1 MTTTEE
7 LSMMSN
13 EHCIRPVTSTFSE
26 NNWNILAN
34 CWHPVAL
41 SSEVSDKPFAATLL
55 DVPLIIYR
63 TSGGITVAKRNCPH
77 RGADLSQGW
86 LKDDQLVC
94 AYHGLHYDSSGQC
107 TLVPAEGH
115 DAKVSLKLRLSTFQA
130 AERYGLIWACLGSEP
145 RFSLP
150 DWNPLESSEY
160 QVIELS
166 TEWQTSAA
174 RHTENFL
181 DIAHAAWIHADT
193 FAPRDYPE
201 IGKFDVERTAE
212 GLYYEIKTM
221 FLAANTFEYKGA
233 VEECLSE
240 YTLTMPYSICLKV
253 TSSLGVEYIFD
264 VATPVSADRIRIF
277 MLKAR
282 DFDKDKPVSDWLHFQ
297 EVVNEEDRKIVENQ
311 YPAYLPLDLSQEF
324 HIRADIIS
332 IAYRRKLSELG
343 IQQEGGY

>member
-1 MTTTEE
+1 M
-7 LSMMSN
+7 
-13 EHCIRPVTSTFSE
+13 
-26 NNWNILAN
+26 
-34 CWHPVAL
+34 
-41 SSEVSDKPFAATLL
+41 
-55 DVPLIIYR
+55 
-63 TSGGITVAKRNCPH
+63 
-77 RGADLSQGW
+77 
-86 LKDDQLVC
+86 C

-130 AERYGLIWACLGSEP
+130 TERYGLIWACLGSEP

-201 IGKFDVERTAE
+201 IGKFDVQQTAE

-282 DFDKDKPVSDWLHFQ
+282 VTLIKTNRCPTGCNFRRLST
-297 EVVNEEDRKIVENQ
+297 RKIEKLLRINIRRTCRWICHRNSISGPISSLSHTEENCQ
-311 YPAYLPLDLSQEF
+311 S
-324 HIRADIIS
+324 
-332 IAYRRKLSELG
+332 
-343 IQQEGGY
+343 

>member
-1 MTTTEE
+1 M
-7 LSMMSN
+7 N
-13 EHCIRPVTSTFSE
+13 NDHCVQPVTSTFSE

-41 SSEVSDKPFAATLL
+41 SSEVSDKPFPATLL
-55 DVPLIIYR
+55 DVPLIIFR
-63 TSGGITVAKRNCPH
+63 TSTGITVAKRFCPH
-77 RGADLSQGW
+77 RGADLSRGW

-94 AYHGLHYDSSGQC
+94 AYHGLHYNSSGQC
-107 TLVPAEGH
+107 TLIPAEGH
-115 DAKVSLKLRLSTFQA
+115 DAEVSRKLRLDTCKA
-130 AERYGLIWACLGSEP
+130 IERYGLIWTCLGSDP

-150 DWNPLESSEY
+150 DWSVLESPEY
-160 QVIELS
+160 QVVELS
-166 TEWQTSAA
+166 TEWQASAA

-201 IGKFDVERTAE
+201 IGKFDVQRTAE

-221 FLAANTFEYKGA
+221 FLAANTFEYKGT

-240 YTLTMPYSICLKV
+240 YSLTMPYAISLKV

-264 VATPVSADRIRIF
+264 VASPLSADRIRIF

-282 DFDKDKPVSDWLHFQ
+282 NYDKDKPVSDWVQFQ
-297 EVVNEEDRKIVENQ
+297 EVVNEEDRRIVENQ

-332 IAYRRKLSELG
+332 VAYRRKLSESG
-343 IQQEGGY
+343 IRQGEGY